1 MSAIARPSRNR
12 DHAFTLVELLVVIGI
27 IAVLVSMLLPSLNK
41 ARESSRKV
49 ACASNM
55 RSVGQAILMY
65 TNANK
70 GVLPFAYSTG
80 YNTDWMN
87 LVINALDS
95 KQSATFGGNRSGG
108 IRNMFRCPSAPLP
121 DSPDGV
127 ILSTYSTHPR
137 LMPNMDSLD
146 RLKNGLTGSTTLT
159 LKPYKLAKVKRS
171 SEIVMLFE
179 ATVTIDATAAGT
191 GAATAKGRWGASQ
204 AASAMDGAS
213 MTLTYGG
220 PTGNQGSW
228 LTDDYALGSGAPN
241 FTPGSFVSVYQAV
254 LSNVN
259 TDTFAN
265 FGNLR
270 FRHYNDRMMN
280 GLCADGHVE
289 TFELRKDNVRS
300 SLKRLNVNVPLD

>member
-1 MSAIARPSRNR
+1 MFSNARTNR
-12 DHAFTLVELLVVIGI
+12 CQYGFTLVELLVVIGI
-27 IAVLVSMLLPSLNK
+27 IAVLVSLLLPSLNK

-55 RSVGQAILMY
+55 RSIGQGILMY

-70 GVLPFAYSTG
+70 GVLPFAYSTT

-87 LVINALDS
+87 LVANALDS
-95 KQSATFGGNRSGG
+95 KQSPVFGGNRSAGM
-108 IRNMFRCPSAPLP
+108 RNMFRCPTAPIP
-121 DSPDGV
+121 DSSDGV

-137 LMPNMDSLD
+137 LMPNMDRND
-146 RLKNGLTGSTTLT
+146 NLKIGLTGTPG
-159 LKPYKLAKVKRS
+159 LKLQPYKLAKVKHS
-171 SEIVMLFE
+171 AEIVMLFE
-179 ATVTIDATAAGT
+179 ATVTIDGT
-191 GAATAKGRWGASQ
+191 KDNSGAPTAKGRWGASQ
-204 AASAMDGAS
+204 DASAMDGAS
-213 MTLTYGG
+213 ITLTYGG

-241 FTPGSFVSVYQAV
+241 FTPGSFVSVYQPV
-254 LSNVN
+254 ISNVN

-270 FRHYNDRMMN
+270 FRHYADRMMN

-300 SLKRLNVNVPLD
+300 SLKRLNVNVPLN